1 MMEKH
6 EQAKALKLLSRAK
19 NILFKSTTYENDP
32 SKYLAHE
39 IANFISRIERNQK
52 EKELNKTQR

>member
-1 MMEKH
+1 MEKH

-19 NILFKSTTYENDP
+19 NILFKGTTYKDDP

-39 IANFISRIERNQK
+39 IANFVSRIERNQK
-52 EKELNKTQR
+52 EKKQLK

>member
-6 EQAKALKLLSRAK
+6 EQTKALKLLSRAK
-19 NILFKSTTYENDP
+19 NILFKGVTYKDDP

-39 IANFISRIERNQK
+39 IANFVSRIERNQK
-52 EKELNKTQR
+52 EKKQLK

>member
-19 NILFKSTTYENDP
+19 NILFKGATYKDDP

-39 IANFISRIERNQK
+39 IANFVSRIERNQK
-52 EKELNKTQR
+52 EKKQLK